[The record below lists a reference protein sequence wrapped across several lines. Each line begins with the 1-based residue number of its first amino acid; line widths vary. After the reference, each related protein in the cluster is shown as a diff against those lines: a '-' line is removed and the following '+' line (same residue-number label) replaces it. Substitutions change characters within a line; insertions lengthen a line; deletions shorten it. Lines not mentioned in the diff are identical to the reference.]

1 MAKAI
6 LSAPP
11 ASHVRAVR
19 AFNRFYTQRI
29 GVLQHGVLQSPYS
42 LTEVRV
48 LYELANGADLTATDV
63 QTILGL
69 DRGYLSRI
77 LKRFER
83 SGMLLR
89 ERSKK
94 DRRRG
99 LIRLTSRGRRLFSAL
114 NARQSSDVERMLQS
128 VPDSGREKLVGSM
141 QTIQKVLNSE
151 IAGASARATT
161 AGRFDPSVAGRVSL
175 RAHRPGDMGWVMFR
189 HGVLYEREYGW
200 DERFEALV
208 GEIVVNFIKDFG
220 VERERCW
227 IAEIDGER
235 VGSVFL
241 VKDTATVAK
250 LRLLLVEPAARGH
263 GVGRLL
269 VSECIDFARK
279 AGYRKLTL
287 WTNSVL
293 DAARHIY
300 ESAGFELVKAEK
312 HSRFGHSLTGQYWS
326 LDLSAPLVGSASVHQ
341 TRLDR
346 HA

>member
-1 MAKAI
+1 MVKATV
-6 LSAPP
+6 SKPP
-11 ASHVRAVR
+11 ASHVREVR

-29 GVLQHGVLQSPYS
+29 GILQRGVLQSPYS

-48 LYELANGADLTATDV
+48 LYELANGAELTATDV
-63 QTILGL
+63 QRILGL

-77 LKRFER
+77 LRSFER

-94 DRRRG
+94 D
-99 LIRLTSRGRRLFSAL
+99 GRRSLISLTGQGRKVFSAL
-114 NARQSSDVERMLQS
+114 NARQSSDVEKMLQS
-128 VPDSGREKLVGSM
+128 VPDSVREKLVGSM
-141 QTIQKVLNSE
+141 QTIQRVLNSE
-151 IAGASARATT
+151 TARA
-161 AGRFDPSVAGRVSL
+161 GKVSL

-189 HGVLYEREYGW
+189 HGILYESEYGW

-208 GEIVVNFIKDFG
+208 GEIVVNFIRDFDA
-220 VERERCW
+220 ERERCW
-227 IAEIDGER
+227 IAEMDGER

-269 VSECIDFARK
+269 VRECIDFARRS
-279 AGYRKLTL
+279 GYHKLTL

-300 ESAGFELVKAEK
+300 ESAGFELVKEEK
-312 HSRFGHSLTGQYWS
+312 HSSFGHNLTGQYWS
-326 LDLSAPLVGSASVHQ
+326 LDLSTPLVSSASVHQ

>member
-1 MAKAI
+1 MDKAT
-6 LSAPP
+6 LSKPP
-11 ASHVRAVR
+11 ASHVREVR

-29 GVLQHGVLQSPYS
+29 GILQRGVLQSPYS

-48 LYELANGADLTATDV
+48 LYELANGAELTATDV
-63 QTILGL
+63 QRILGL

-77 LKRFER
+77 LRSFER

-94 DRRRG
+94 DGRQS
-99 LIRLTSRGRRLFSAL
+99 LIRLTGHGLKVFSAL
-114 NARQSSDVERMLQS
+114 NARQSSDVEKMLQS
-128 VPDSGREKLVGSM
+128 VPDSVREKLVGSM
-141 QTIQKVLNSE
+141 QTIQKVLTSE
-151 IAGASARATT
+151 SAEP
-161 AGRFDPSVAGRVSL
+161 GKVSL

-189 HGVLYEREYGW
+189 HGILYEREYGW

-208 GEIVVNFIKDFG
+208 GEIVVNFIKDFDAA
-220 VERERCW
+220 RERCW
-227 IAEIDGER
+227 IAEMDGES

-269 VSECIDFARK
+269 VRECIDFARK
-279 AGYRKLTL
+279 AGYRRLTL

-300 ESAGFELVKAEK
+300 ESAGFELVKEEK
-312 HSRFGHSLTGQYWS
+312 HNSFGHGLTGQYWS
-326 LDLSAPLVGSASVHQ
+326 LDLSASLVSSASVHQ

-346 HA
+346 HT

>member
-1 MAKAI
+1 MGKAT
-6 LSAPP
+6 LSTPQT
-11 ASHVRAVR
+11 SHVRAVR

-48 LYELANGADLTATDV
+48 LYELANGTDLTATDV

-77 LKRFER
+77 LRSFER
-83 SGMLLR
+83 SGMLSR
-89 ERSKK
+89 EASKK
-94 DRRRG
+94 DRRRS
-99 LIRLTSRGRRLFSAL
+99 LIRLTAHGRKVFSAL
-114 NARQSSDVERMLQS
+114 NARQSSDVEKMLQS
-128 VPDSGREKLVGSM
+128 IPDSVREQLVGSM
-141 QTIQKVLNSE
+141 QMIQKALNGE
-151 IAGASARATT
+151 TAGVPARAKTT
-161 AGRFDPSVAGRVSL
+161 GRFDSPTAGRVSL

-189 HGVLYEREYGW
+189 HGILYEEEYGW
-200 DERFEALV
+200 GERFEALV
-208 GEIVVNFIKDFG
+208 GEIVVNFIKNFDAG
-220 VERERCW
+220 RERCW

-241 VKDTATVAK
+241 VKDTTTVAK
-250 LRLLLVEPAARGH
+250 LRLLLVEPAARGY
-263 GVGRLL
+263 GVGKLL

-300 ESAGFELVKAEK
+300 ESAGFELVKEEK
-312 HSRFGHSLTGQYWS
+312 HSRFGNKLTGQYWS
-326 LDLSAPLVGSASVHQ
+326 LDLSAPLVSSASVHQ

>member
-1 MAKAI
+1 MGKAI
-6 LSAPP
+6 LSPPP

-42 LTEVRV
+42 LAEVRV
-48 LYELANGADLTATDV
+48 LYELANGADLTASDV
-63 QTILGL
+63 QRILGL
-69 DRGYLSRI
+69 DRGYLSRM
-77 LKRFER
+77 LGSFER
-83 SGMLLR
+83 SRMLSR

-94 DRRRG
+94 DRRQS
-99 LIRLTSRGRRLFSAL
+99 LIRLTSHGRKVFSAL
-114 NARQSSDVERMLQS
+114 DSRQSSDVEKMLQS
-128 VPDSGREKLVGSM
+128 VPDSMRERLVGSM
-141 QTIQKVLNSE
+141 QTIRKALNSE
-151 IAGASARATT
+151 TPGGRGTARGGESAR
-161 AGRFDPSVAGRVSL
+161 GGKVSL

-189 HGVLYEREYGW
+189 HGILYEREYGW
-200 DERFEALV
+200 GERFEALV
-208 GEIVVNFIKDFG
+208 GEIVVNFIRDFDA
-220 VERERCW
+220 ERERCW

-241 VKDTATVAK
+241 VKDTTTVAK

-263 GVGRLL
+263 GVGKLL

-279 AGYRKLTL
+279 AGFRKLTL

-300 ESAGFELVKAEK
+300 ESAGFELVKEEK
-312 HSRFGHSLTGQYWS
+312 HSSFGHSLTGQYWS
-326 LDLSAPLVGSASVHQ
+326 LDLSTPLVSSASVHQ
-341 TRLDR
+341 PRLDR

>member
-1 MAKAI
+1 MRKAP
-6 LSAPP
+6 LSTPP

-29 GVLQHGVLQSPYS
+29 GVLQRGVLQSPYS

-63 QTILGL
+63 QRILGL
-69 DRGYLSRI
+69 DPGYLSRI
-77 LKRFER
+77 LRSFER
-83 SGMLLR
+83 SGMLSR

-94 DRRRG
+94 DGRRS
-99 LIRLTSRGRRLFSAL
+99 LIRLTGHGRKVFSAL
-114 NARQSSDVERMLQS
+114 NARQSSDVEKMLQS
-128 VPDSGREKLVGSM
+128 VPDSVREKLIGSM

-151 IAGASARATT
+151 RAG
-161 AGRFDPSVAGRVSL
+161 GGRVSL

-189 HGVLYEREYGW
+189 HGILYESEYGW

-208 GEIVVNFIKDFG
+208 GEIVVNFIRDFDAK
-220 VERERCW
+220 RERCW
-227 IAEIDGER
+227 IAEMDGER

-263 GVGRLL
+263 GVGGLL
-269 VSECIDFARK
+269 VRECIDFARK

-300 ESAGFELVKAEK
+300 ESAGFELVKEEK
-312 HSRFGHSLTGQYWS
+312 HSRFGHNLTGQYWS
-326 LDLSAPLVGSASVHQ
+326 LDLQAPFVSSASVHQ
-341 TRLDR
+341 SRLDR

>member
-1 MAKAI
+1 MGKAI

-29 GVLQHGVLQSPYS
+29 GVLQRGVLQSPYS

-48 LYELANGADLTATDV
+48 LYELANGADLTASDV
-63 QTILGL
+63 RRILGL
-69 DRGYLSRI
+69 DPGYLSRI
-77 LKRFER
+77 LRSFER
-83 SGMLLR
+83 SGMLSR

-94 DRRRG
+94 DGRRS
-99 LIRLTSRGRRLFSAL
+99 LIRLTGHGRKVFSAL
-114 NARQSSDVERMLQS
+114 NARQSSDVEKMLQS
-128 VPDSGREKLVGSM
+128 VPDSVREELVGSM
-141 QTIQKVLNSE
+141 QTIQKALNSE
-151 IAGASARATT
+151 T
-161 AGRFDPSVAGRVSL
+161 VAAERVSL
-175 RAHRPGDMGWVMFR
+175 RAHGPGDMGWVMFR
-189 HGVLYEREYGW
+189 HGILYEREYGW

-208 GEIVVNFIKDFG
+208 GEIVVNFVRDFDAK
-220 VERERCW
+220 RERCW

-241 VKDTATVAK
+241 VKDTATAAK

-263 GVGRLL
+263 GVGKLL
-269 VSECIDFARK
+269 VSACIDFARK

-300 ESAGFELVKAEK
+300 ESVGFELVKEEK
-312 HSRFGHSLTGQYWS
+312 HSSFGHNLTGQYWS
-326 LDLSAPLVGSASVHQ
+326 LDLSATLVSSASVHQ
-341 TRLDR
+341 SRLDR

>member
-1 MAKAI
+1 MGKAI

-29 GVLQHGVLQSPYS
+29 GVLQRGVLQSPYS

-48 LYELANGADLTATDV
+48 LYELANGADLTASDV
-63 QTILGL
+63 RRILGL
-69 DRGYLSRI
+69 DPGYLSRI
-77 LKRFER
+77 LRSFER
-83 SGMLLR
+83 SGMLSR

-94 DRRRG
+94 DGRRS
-99 LIRLTSRGRRLFSAL
+99 LIRLTGHGRKVFSAL
-114 NARQSSDVERMLQS
+114 NARQSSDVEKMLRS
-128 VPDSGREKLVGSM
+128 VPGPVREKLIGSM

-151 IAGASARATT
+151 T
-161 AGRFDPSVAGRVSL
+161 AGIGRVSL

-189 HGVLYEREYGW
+189 HGILYETEYGW

-208 GEIVVNFIKDFG
+208 GEIVVNFVRDFDAK
-220 VERERCW
+220 RERCW
-227 IAEIDGER
+227 IAEMDGER

-263 GVGRLL
+263 GVGKLL
-269 VSECIDFARK
+269 VSECIDFARR

-300 ESAGFELVKAEK
+300 ESAGFELVKEEK
-312 HSRFGHSLTGQYWS
+312 HSSFGHNLTGQYWS
-326 LDLSAPLVGSASVHQ
+326 LDLSATLVSSASVHQ
-341 TRLDR
+341 SRLDR

>member
-1 MAKAI
+1 MGKTI

-11 ASHVRAVR
+11 ASHVREVR

-29 GVLQHGVLQSPYS
+29 GILQRGVLQSPYS

-63 QTILGL
+63 QGILGL

-77 LKRFER
+77 LRGFER
-83 SGMLLR
+83 SGMVSR

-94 DRRRG
+94 DGRQN
-99 LIRLTSRGRRLFSAL
+99 LIRLTSHGRKVFSAL
-114 NARQSSDVERMLQS
+114 NARQSSDVEKMLQA
-128 VPDSGREKLVGSM
+128 VPDSVREKLVGSM
-141 QTIQKVLNSE
+141 QTIQRVLNSDT
-151 IAGASARATT
+151 AGA
-161 AGRFDPSVAGRVSL
+161 GKVSL

-189 HGVLYEREYGW
+189 HGILYEREYGW

-208 GEIVVNFIKDFG
+208 GEIVVNFIKDFDAA
-220 VERERCW
+220 RERCW
-227 IAEIDGER
+227 IAEMDGER

-263 GVGRLL
+263 GVGKLL
-269 VSECIDFARK
+269 VRECVDFARK
-279 AGYRKLTL
+279 AGYRNLTL

-300 ESAGFELVKAEK
+300 ESAGFELVKEEK
-312 HSRFGHSLTGQYWS
+312 HNSFGHGLTGQYWS
-326 LDLSAPLVGSASVHQ
+326 LDLQAPLVSSASIHQ

>member
-1 MAKAI
+1 MGKAI
-6 LSAPP
+6 LSALP
-11 ASHVRAVR
+11 ASHVRVVR

-63 QTILGL
+63 QRILGL

-77 LKRFER
+77 LRSFER

-94 DRRRG
+94 DGRRS
-99 LIRLTSRGRRLFSAL
+99 LIRLTSHGRKVFSAL
-114 NARQSSDVERMLQS
+114 NARQSSDVEKMLQPI
-128 VPDSGREKLVGSM
+128 PDSVREKLVGSM

-151 IAGASARATT
+151 TAGA
-161 AGRFDPSVAGRVSL
+161 GKVSL

-189 HGVLYEREYGW
+189 HGILYESEYGW

-208 GEIVVNFIKDFG
+208 GEIVVNFIRDFDG
-220 VERERCW
+220 ERERCW
-227 IAEIDGER
+227 IAEMDGER

-269 VSECIDFARK
+269 VRECIDFARR

-300 ESAGFELVKAEK
+300 ESAGFELVKEEK
-312 HSRFGHSLTGQYWS
+312 HSSFGHNLTGQYWS
-326 LDLSAPLVGSASVHQ
+326 LDLSTPLVGSASVHQ
-341 TRLDR
+341 SRLDR

>member
-11 ASHVRAVR
+11 GSHVRAVR

-29 GVLQHGVLQSPYS
+29 GVLQLGVLQSPYS

-48 LYELANGADLTATDV
+48 LYELANGVDLTATDV
-63 QTILGL
+63 QRILGL
-69 DRGYLSRI
+69 DPGYLSRI
-77 LKRFER
+77 LRSFER

-89 ERSKK
+89 ERSKN
-94 DRRRG
+94 DGRRS
-99 LIRLTSRGRRLFSAL
+99 LIRLTIHGRKVFSTL
-114 NARQSSDVERMLQS
+114 NTRQSNDVKKMLQS
-128 VPDSGREKLVGSM
+128 VPDSVREKLVGSM
-141 QTIQKVLNSE
+141 QTIQRVLNS
-151 IAGASARATT
+151 GT
-161 AGRFDPSVAGRVSL
+161 AEGGRVSL

-189 HGVLYEREYGW
+189 HGILYEKEYGW
-200 DERFEALV
+200 DERFEGLV
-208 GEIVVNFIKDFG
+208 GEIVVKFIRDFDAR
-220 VERERCW
+220 RERCW
-227 IAEIDGER
+227 IAELDGER

-241 VKDTATVAK
+241 VRDTTTVAK

-263 GVGRLL
+263 GVGKLL

-300 ESAGFELVKAEK
+300 ESAGFELVKEEK
-312 HSRFGHSLTGQYWS
+312 HNRFGNKLTGQYWS
-326 LDLSAPLVGSASVHQ
+326 LDLSAPLVSAASVHQ
-341 TRLDR
+341 SRLDR

>member
-1 MAKAI
+1 
-6 LSAPP
+6 
-11 ASHVRAVR
+11 
-19 AFNRFYTQRI
+19 
-29 GVLQHGVLQSPYS
+29 
-42 LTEVRV
+42 VRV
-48 LYELANGADLTATDV
+48 LYELANGANLTATDV
-63 QTILGL
+63 QRILGL

-77 LKRFER
+77 LRSFER

-89 ERSKK
+89 QRSKK
-94 DRRRG
+94 D
-99 LIRLTSRGRRLFSAL
+99 GRRSLISLTGEGRKVFSAL
-114 NARQSSDVERMLQS
+114 NARQSSDVEKMLQS
-128 VPDSGREKLVGSM
+128 VPDSVREKLIGSM
-141 QTIQKVLNSE
+141 QTIQRVLNSE
-151 IAGASARATT
+151 TAGA
-161 AGRFDPSVAGRVSL
+161 GKVSL

-189 HGVLYEREYGW
+189 HGILYESEYGW

-208 GEIVVNFIKDFG
+208 GEIVVNFIKDFDA
-220 VERERCW
+220 ERERCW
-227 IAEIDGER
+227 IAEMDGER

-269 VSECIDFARK
+269 VSECIDFARRS
-279 AGYRKLTL
+279 GYRKLTL

-300 ESAGFELVKAEK
+300 ESAGFELVKEEK
-312 HSRFGHSLTGQYWS
+312 HSSFGHNLTGQYWS
-326 LDLSAPLVGSASVHQ
+326 LDLSTPLVSSASVHQ

>member
-1 MAKAI
+1 MRKAP
-6 LSAPP
+6 LSTPP

-29 GVLQHGVLQSPYS
+29 GVLQRGVLQSPYS

-63 QTILGL
+63 QRILGL
-69 DRGYLSRI
+69 DPGYLSRI
-77 LKRFER
+77 LRSFER

-94 DRRRG
+94 DGRRS
-99 LIRLTSRGRRLFSAL
+99 LIRLTGHGRKVFSAL
-114 NARQSSDVERMLQS
+114 NARQSSDVEKMLQS
-128 VPDSGREKLVGSM
+128 VPDSVREKLIGSM

-151 IAGASARATT
+151 RAG
-161 AGRFDPSVAGRVSL
+161 GGRVSL
-175 RAHRPGDMGWVMFR
+175 RAHKPGDMGWVMFR
-189 HGVLYEREYGW
+189 HGILYQSEYGW

-208 GEIVVNFIKDFG
+208 GEIVVNFIRDFDAK
-220 VERERCW
+220 RERCW
-227 IAEIDGER
+227 IAEMDGER

-263 GVGRLL
+263 GVGGLL
-269 VSECIDFARK
+269 VRECIDFARK

-300 ESAGFELVKAEK
+300 ESAGFELVKEEK
-312 HSRFGHSLTGQYWS
+312 HSRFGHNLTGQYWS
-326 LDLSAPLVGSASVHQ
+326 LDLQAPFVSSASVHQ
-341 TRLDR
+341 SRLDR

>member
-1 MAKAI
+1 MSKAI
-6 LSAPP
+6 LSPPP

-48 LYELANGADLTATDV
+48 LYELANGSDLTASDV
-63 QTILGL
+63 QRILGL
-69 DRGYLSRI
+69 DPGYLSRI
-77 LKRFER
+77 VRSFER
-83 SGMLLR
+83 KGILLR

-94 DRRRG
+94 DRRRSP
-99 LIRLTSRGRRLFSAL
+99 IRLTSHGRKVFSAL
-114 NARQSSDVERMLQS
+114 NARQSSDVEKMLKS
-128 VPDSGREKLVGSM
+128 VPDSVREKLVGSM
-141 QTIQKVLNSE
+141 QTIQNALNSE
-151 IAGASARATT
+151 TAGAA
-161 AGRFDPSVAGRVSL
+161 RVSL

-208 GEIVVNFIKDFG
+208 GEIVVNFIRDFDAK
-220 VERERCW
+220 RERCW

-241 VKDTATVAK
+241 VKDTATAAK

-287 WTNSVL
+287 WTNSIL
-293 DAARHIY
+293 HAARHIY
-300 ESAGFELVKAEK
+300 ESAGFELVKEEK
-312 HSRFGHSLTGQYWS
+312 HSRFGHGLIGQYWS
-326 LDLSAPLVGSASVHQ
+326 LDLSTTLVSSAPVHQ
-341 TRLDR
+341 PRLDR

>member
-1 MAKAI
+1 MGKAV
-6 LSAPP
+6 SAPP
-11 ASHVRAVR
+11 ASHVREVR

-29 GVLQHGVLQSPYS
+29 GVLQRGVLQSPYS

-63 QTILGL
+63 QGILGL

-77 LKRFER
+77 LRSFER

-94 DRRRG
+94 DGRQN
-99 LIRLTSRGRRLFSAL
+99 LIRLTSHGRKVFSAL
-114 NARQSSDVERMLQS
+114 NARQSSDVEKMLRS
-128 VPDSGREKLVGSM
+128 VPDSVREKLVGSM
-141 QTIQKVLNSE
+141 QTIQRVLNSE
-151 IAGASARATT
+151 PAG
-161 AGRFDPSVAGRVSL
+161 PGRVSL

-189 HGVLYEREYGW
+189 HGILYEREYGW

-208 GEIVVNFIKDFG
+208 GEIVVNFIKDFDAA
-220 VERERCW
+220 RERCW
-227 IAEIDGER
+227 IAEMDGER

-263 GVGRLL
+263 GVGKLL
-269 VSECIDFARK
+269 VRECIDFARK

-300 ESAGFELVKAEK
+300 ESAGFELVKEER
-312 HSRFGHSLTGQYWS
+312 HNSFGHGLTGQYWS
-326 LDLSAPLVGSASVHQ
+326 LDLQAPLVSSASVHQ
-341 TRLDR
+341 SRLDR

>member
-1 MAKAI
+1 MGKAI

-29 GVLQHGVLQSPYS
+29 GVLQRGVLQSPYS

-48 LYELANGADLTATDV
+48 LYELANGADLTASDV
-63 QTILGL
+63 RRILGL
-69 DRGYLSRI
+69 DPGYLSRI
-77 LKRFER
+77 LRSFER
-83 SGMLLR
+83 GGMLSR

-94 DRRRG
+94 DGRRS
-99 LIRLTSRGRRLFSAL
+99 LIRLTGHGRKVFSSL
-114 NARQSSDVERMLQS
+114 NARQSSDVEKMLQS
-128 VPDSGREKLVGSM
+128 VPDSVREKLVGSM

-151 IAGASARATT
+151 T
-161 AGRFDPSVAGRVSL
+161 AGSGRVSL

-189 HGVLYEREYGW
+189 HGILYEREYGW

-208 GEIVVNFIKDFG
+208 GEIVVNFIRDFDA
-220 VERERCW
+220 ERERCW
-227 IAEIDGER
+227 MAEMDGER

-250 LRLLLVEPAARGH
+250 LRLLLVEPAARGR
-263 GVGRLL
+263 GVGKLL

-300 ESAGFELVKAEK
+300 ESAGFELMKEEK
-312 HSRFGHSLTGQYWS
+312 HSNFGHNLTGQYWS
-326 LDLSAPLVGSASVHQ
+326 LDLSATLVSSASVHQ
-341 TRLDR
+341 SRLDR

>member
-1 MAKAI
+1 MRKAA
-6 LSAPP
+6 LSTPP

-29 GVLQHGVLQSPYS
+29 GVLQRGVLQSPYS

-63 QTILGL
+63 QRILGL
-69 DRGYLSRI
+69 DPGYLSRI
-77 LKRFER
+77 LRSFER

-94 DRRRG
+94 DGRRS
-99 LIRLTSRGRRLFSAL
+99 LIRLTGHGRKVFSAL
-114 NARQSSDVERMLQS
+114 NARQSSDVEKMLQS
-128 VPDSGREKLVGSM
+128 VPGSVREKLIGSM
-141 QTIQKVLNSE
+141 QTIQKALNSE
-151 IAGASARATT
+151 T
-161 AGRFDPSVAGRVSL
+161 AGGGRVSL

-189 HGVLYEREYGW
+189 HGILYQSEYGW

-208 GEIVVNFIKDFG
+208 GEIVVNFIRDFDAK
-220 VERERCW
+220 RERCW
-227 IAEIDGER
+227 IAEMDGER

-263 GVGRLL
+263 GVGGLL
-269 VSECIDFARK
+269 VRECIDFARK

-300 ESAGFELVKAEK
+300 ESAGFELVKEEK
-312 HSRFGHSLTGQYWS
+312 HSRFGHNLTGQYWS
-326 LDLSAPLVGSASVHQ
+326 LDLQAPFVSSASVHQ
-341 TRLDR
+341 SRLDR